1 MMLRTFSLA
10 LLSLTLLG
18 TVAMAQ
24 ENPIEITA
32 DKTLEWHRTELQ
44 YVANGNA
51 VVKRGSTTIRADKMT
66 ADYRDSAKSSMDIYR
81 MTGVGKVSI
90 EDKETTATGDHL
102 VYELDTGIATMTGKD
117 LVMVSPEQTV
127 TATEKFEYEVQKGQM
142 TAYGNAKAVR
152 GSDTLHADKIAAIL
166 VKDKDGKES
175 LDRLDA
181 NGNVKII
188 TPSEVLTG
196 NKATY
201 NTKTNTA
208 IVTGAV
214 KITRGKD
221 VLTGERAEIDL
232 NTDIS
237 RLFGSSIE
245 DGQVGGRVRGVF
257 YPDSKPAAETTKPQ

>member
-1 MMLRTFSLA
+1 MMLRTLTLA
-10 LLSLTLLG
+10 LLSVGLLG
-18 TVAMAQ
+18 HAARAQ
-24 ENPIEITA
+24 DNPIEITA

-51 VVKRGSTTIRADKMT
+51 VVKQGTTTIRADTMT

-81 MTGVGKVSI
+81 MTGVGNISI

-102 VYELDTGIATMTGKD
+102 VYELDTGIATLTGKN
-117 LVMVSPEQTV
+117 LVMTSPDQTV
-127 TATEKFEYEVQKGQM
+127 TATEKFEYEVQKGQV

-152 GSDTLHADKIAAIL
+152 GTDTLHADKIAALL

-175 LDRLDA
+175 LNRLDA
-181 NGNVKII
+181 AGNVKII

-196 NKATY
+196 AKATY
-201 NTKTNTA
+201 DTKSNTA
-208 IVTGAV
+208 IVTGKV
-214 KITRGKD
+214 QITRGQN
-221 VLTGERAEIDL
+221 VLNGERAEIDL

-237 RLFGSSIE
+237 RLFGSSVE

-257 YPDSKPAAETTKPQ
+257 YPDSKPAGEDKKQQ